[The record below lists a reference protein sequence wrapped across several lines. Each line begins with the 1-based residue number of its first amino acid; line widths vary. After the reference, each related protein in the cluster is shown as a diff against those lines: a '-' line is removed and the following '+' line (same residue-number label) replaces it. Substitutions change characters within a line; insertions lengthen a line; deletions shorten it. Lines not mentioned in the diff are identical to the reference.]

1 MRACDRSTVLAGVL
15 IAVLAGSQGV
25 ASANEP
31 QASPTL
37 NIRTAAGCVVFA
49 ELKPSRNAAR
59 RWVLVNGQKVTADIS
74 DPDAGGNILA
84 LLQEPLLK
92 GQRVTLQYGEVK
104 ADALVEADKS
114 VLGCVGNKPADFAD
128 DDRDAVDTPIYV
140 GAGYEQF
147 SPGFSN
153 VSAST
158 QASRAIAGVN
168 AQYRFFRVHP
178 GRWPLQ
184 LWVYGNFL
192 AGLRSYCSTDVPQA
206 TPNEDP
212 ASTVICK
219 PFGTS
224 NIDTATF
231 VIRNA
236 TSFETSLGLR
246 FEFLELNVG
255 SKFAGNM
262 FVTVRDARFALDRAT
277 ANKLSDPIYAGLGL
291 VVTKGP
297 LRGTSLMGGLGPNSL
312 YGTEPGTPSWHRIKG
327 EFNLVFGPSKSFKD
341 YLTFWDRTKEAMR
354 FYFAT
359 RSDFDLGGAPDSVR
373 IGMGVSFAPSS
384 FFSAGSPK

>member
-1 MRACDRSTVLAGVL
+1 MRASDRPTVLAAVL
-15 IAVLAGSQGV
+15 IATVTLGPGV

-37 NIRTAAGCVVFA
+37 NIRTAAGCLVFA
-49 ELKPSRNAAR
+49 EIKPSRNAAR
-59 RWVLVNGQKVTADIS
+59 RSVSINGQKVTADIS
-74 DPDAGGNILA
+74 DPDGGGNILA

-92 GQRVTLQYGEVK
+92 GQRVTLQYGDVK
-104 ADALVEADKS
+104 ADTLVEADKS
-114 VLGCVGNKPADFAD
+114 VLGCIGNKPADFAD
-128 DDRDAVDTPIYV
+128 DDRDAVDTPMYV
-140 GAGYEQF
+140 GAAYEQF

-178 GRWPLQ
+178 GRWPMQ

-219 PFGTS
+219 PFGTR
-224 NIDTATF
+224 NPDTATF

-246 FEFLELNVG
+246 LEFLELNVG

-262 FVTVRDARFALDRAT
+262 FVTVRDARLALDRAT

-312 YGTEPGTPSWHRIKG
+312 YGTEPGTPSWHRVKG
-327 EFNLVFGPSKSFKD
+327 EFNLVFGPAKSFKD